1 MKKHSVIALL
11 IGAVLANGLAS
22 CEPNES
28 RTSRSAQSPGP
39 PQQDAHYDK
48 SLKLGAT
55 KLLAFLRGERSLD
68 GITTAPQITL
78 YLVNEGGGG
87 NRVLDRASLAGLE
100 NWTVQ
105 SGLLNRDVSFLPPA
119 EEAEVSMR
127 VGKHYN
133 CLEYDLE
140 TRVSDLPLYPH
151 VGVRLIPVK
160 GPQTCLRSWN
170 VTFLFEHDSQLFSG
184 GEATLVG
191 AIYDQWEW

>member
-1 MKKHSVIALL
+1 MRQNAAIAVL

-28 RTSRSAQSPGP
+28 RTSHSPQSPSS
-39 PQQDAHYDK
+39 PQQDAPYDK
-48 SLKLGAT
+48 ALKLAGT
-55 KLLAFLRGERSLD
+55 ELLAFLRGERALD
-68 GITTAPQITL
+68 GITTAPQVTL

-87 NRVLDRASLAGLE
+87 KRVLEGAALAERE
-100 NWTVQ
+100 NWKVQ
-105 SGLLNRDVSFLPPA
+105 SGLLGRDVSFLPPA
-119 EEAEVSMR
+119 EEAGVSMR

-133 CLEYDLE
+133 CMTYDLE

-151 VGVRLIPVK
+151 VGVRLMPIT

-170 VTFLFEHDSQLFSG
+170 VTFLFEHDSQIFSG